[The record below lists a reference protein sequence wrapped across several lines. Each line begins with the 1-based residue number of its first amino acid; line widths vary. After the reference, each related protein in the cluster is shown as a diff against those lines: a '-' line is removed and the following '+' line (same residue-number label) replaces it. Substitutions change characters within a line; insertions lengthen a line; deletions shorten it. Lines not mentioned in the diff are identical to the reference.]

1 MFKREQYSRKEVIDM
16 KNCALCLKKGP
27 HFHIMVENGYVTSVW
42 YISTKSYWDREL
54 PQDEYTG
61 MALT

>member
-1 MFKREQYSRKEVIDM
+1 M

-27 HFHIMVENGYVTSVW
+27 HFHIIVENGYVTSVW

-54 PQDEYTG
+54 PKQIVRFSER
-61 MALT
+61 L